1 MFLSAALAVTQLP
14 AVAMAENAAPEDG
27 SIASFKALDSRV
39 AAQTVAVGTAYDQ
52 LNLPDKVTAAVYHVS
67 EGVEGKD
74 SGQLSPASPSDAAS
88 VTITTS
94 DEKIPVTWDS
104 DPAYDGDVANSYVF
118 TADVGSYA
126 LSSGAKLPQITVTVT
141 GENMENGAKKPLREP
156 LSCAKTE
163 GCTLADGHEGECVPA
178 PPTNDA
184 LVKTVTGWTF
194 VDDENLNEGE
204 LALPGVSAEQQLD
217 FDTVVSMLPTRISAE
232 VEGEADKVPVD
243 IIGWSCPQYKQDGGS
258 WPLTGEYTF
267 TAAIPSNY
275 SCEPPP
281 TVQVI
286 MESVSLLAN
295 SPVRWNGDS
304 DRIASDLTGGGGG

>member
-1 MFLSAALAVTQLP
+1 M
-14 AVAMAENAAPEDG
+14 
-27 SIASFKALDSRV
+27 
-39 AAQTVAVGTAYDQ
+39 
-52 LNLPDKVTAAVYHVS
+52 
-67 EGVEGKD
+67 
-74 SGQLSPASPSDAAS
+74 
-88 VTITTS
+88 
-94 DEKIPVTWDS
+94 
-104 DPAYDGDVANSYVF
+104 
-118 TADVGSYA
+118 
-126 LSSGAKLPQITVTVT
+126 
-141 GENMENGAKKPLREP
+141 
-156 LSCAKTE
+156 
-163 GCTLADGHEGECVPA
+163 
-178 PPTNDA
+178 
-184 LVKTVTGWTF
+184 KTVTGWTF

-304 DRIASDLTGGGGG
+304 DRIASDLTGGGGGVIVINGSNSTSDGATLIINEDNITVTSQGNPVSGINIIIEVESLTIKDLDLTSVHNRNAITFNNQKSSASILKTEGSCSIAATQTGNVISVIKSSNDLTLDVGDASLTLTNSQRGSSGSSRDVEVSGKLTVNIENGGELTARCPIIPESVNARALQATS